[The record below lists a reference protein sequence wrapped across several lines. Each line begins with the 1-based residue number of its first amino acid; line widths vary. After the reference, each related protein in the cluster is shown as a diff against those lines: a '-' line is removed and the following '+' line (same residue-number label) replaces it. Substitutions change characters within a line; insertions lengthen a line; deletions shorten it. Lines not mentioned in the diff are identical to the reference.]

1 MSNNCTIHSVFKHTQ
16 NISQYRAY
24 PGFYKVNLNRHAR
37 VGTTQGMFSAVC
49 SEAGDQSQ
57 KFRNVALNSS

>member
-1 MSNNCTIHSVFKHTQ
+1 MSNNFTIHIVFKHTQ
-16 NISQYRAY
+16 NISQCRAY
-24 PGFYKVNLNRHAR
+24 PGFYEVNLNKHAR
-37 VGTTQGMFSAVC
+37 VGTIQGMFSAAC